1 MKFGEMIKTR
11 RTFRRISLDKLSSVT
26 GYNIS
31 TLSDFES
38 SRSIPVTY
46 KDVPKGTLKNKDID
60 TFNGYLKFCR
70 LADALGFDL
79 TELEST
85 IKQMN
90 IVKS

>member
-11 RTFRRISLDKLSSVT
+11 RAFRRLTLDKLSTIT

-31 TLSDFES
+31 TLNDFES
-38 SRSIPVTY
+38 SRSIPVTF
-46 KDVPKGTLKNKDID
+46 KDIPKGTLKNNDID

-79 TELEST
+79 RELESSIRQMSI
-85 IKQMN
+85 IK
-90 IVKS
+90 S